1 MAAHTTTAA
10 VKTTRNQSGDQPAHK
25 YILILA
31 EIILWAA
38 LKRNQIDLIVSEEMR
53 LPPYCAAEE
62 VRAVRTLF
70 GAFRHVN
77 WH

>member
-1 MAAHTTTAA
+1 MAARTTTAA
-10 VKTTRNQSGDQPAHK
+10 VKTATNQSWEQPAHK
-25 YILILA
+25 YIQILA

-62 VRAVRTLF
+62 ARAVRTLF
-70 GAFRHVN
+70 
-77 WH
+77 W